1 MYTFQSPIN
10 YPKPFCYVEFCFS
23 SMLFVNFYLVSLN
36 FHCNVMDINADKVYY
51 CRLGSDLTSC

>member
-1 MYTFQSPIN
+1 
-10 YPKPFCYVEFCFS
+10 
-23 SMLFVNFYLVSLN
+23 MLFVNFYLVSLN